1 MPKEVGFG
9 SGKSHLRGLELRR
22 PAAAAVSFA
31 RPQTTK
37 ENMIADQDESAA
49 D

>member
-22 PAAAAVSFA
+22 PAAAVSFA
-31 RPQTTK
+31 RPRMPK